1 MSPAPVSKK
10 ILWMDGEIE
19 FLRAHIAFLEANGFE
34 VEKSSSLAAALDLLR
49 TCPYDLVLL
58 DEQSL
63 GKEGASTLGRIR
75 AACSAQVPLLLV
87 TKNDEERAASSN
99 WGKDMDGF
107 VGKPVNPRQL
117 LASCRAVLLSRADRG
132 DAATAAYVRS
142 REEIKSDLLAAPSP
156 AKWEK
161 IHFKISKWD
170 LELAASSD
178 NALRETHKT
187 HKRDLSRRFLS
198 YVEDHYAGWVGRQ
211 GGNPDLH
218 TQTVG
223 RKLLPLLQR
232 RAPAALV
239 VVSGLR
245 FDQWIA
251 LQKQFETV
259 FRVEN
264 AAAWALLPTE
274 ADFCR
279 AALFSGSLPR
289 DVGLDHPTLWER
301 LRAGDDPVPC
311 YRELLKVQLRKLRVD
326 LEDPRFVHVR
336 TAADCATLHETLE
349 ANAEAPLLVV
359 LVEFMEL
366 MKPCTDLVSGPPEAG
381 RSEADVRA
389 AALELF
395 RTSGLATALQ
405 GLAMRKRAI
414 VLTADHGTVRA
425 DTPAE
430 VFCQEEQ
437 SSHPRVKIGPNISCD
452 ERQALFVEAPER
464 YGLPAESSETAYAIA
479 KGRFYFVYPNKFQY
493 FVTPYKDQMVS
504 GGISLE
510 EIIVPLATLTPLPSL
525 EGRVEKK

>member
-1 MSPAPVSKK
+1 MSLAPATQR

-19 FLRAHIAFLEANGFE
+19 FLRAHIAFLENHGFE
-34 VEKSSSLAAALDLLR
+34 VERTSSLASALEMLR
-49 TCPYDLVLL
+49 SCPYSLVLL

-63 GKEGASTLGRIR
+63 GKEGASTVSRIR
-75 AACSAQVPLLLV
+75 GACSANVPLLLV

-117 LASCRAVLLSRADRG
+117 LSICRAVLLARADRS

-170 LELAASSD
+170 LELASSP
-178 NALRETHKT
+178 NAALRDTHRTHKN
-187 HKRDLSRRFLS
+187 DLSKRFLS

-218 TQTVG
+218 TKTVT

-232 RAPAALV
+232 RVPAALV

-251 LQKQFETV
+251 IQKQVEEW

-289 DVGLDHPTLWER
+289 DVGLDHPTLWQR
-301 LRAGDDPVPC
+301 LREGDEGLAC
-311 YRELLKVQLRKLRVD
+311 QRELLKIQLRKLRVD
-326 LEDPRFVHVR
+326 LEDPRFLHVR
-336 TAADCATLHETLE
+336 TVADCE
-349 ANAEAPLLVV
+349 ALPAALQAQAESPLLVV
-359 LVEFMEL
+359 VVEFMEL
-366 MKPCTDLVSGPPEAG
+366 MKPCSEILSKPPEAG
-381 RSEADVRA
+381 RGEAEVRA
-389 AALELF
+389 AAVELF
-395 RTSGLATALQ
+395 RRSGLAEAMKV
-405 GLAMRKRAI
+405 LAGQNRSL
-414 VLTADHGTVRA
+414 VVTADHGAVRA

-504 GGISLE
+504 GGISLD
-510 EIIVPLATLTPLPSL
+510 EIIVPLATLTPAPRKAAS
-525 EGRVEKK
+525 

>member
-1 MSPAPVSKK
+1 
-10 ILWMDGEIE
+10 
-19 FLRAHIAFLEANGFE
+19 
-34 VEKSSSLAAALDLLR
+34 
-49 TCPYDLVLL
+49 VLL
-58 DEQSL
+58 
-63 GKEGASTLGRIR
+63 A
-75 AACSAQVPLLLV
+75 
-87 TKNDEERAASSN
+87 
-99 WGKDMDGF
+99 
-107 VGKPVNPRQL
+107 
-117 LASCRAVLLSRADRG
+117 RADRS
-132 DAATAAYVRS
+132 DAATSAYVRS

-170 LELAASSD
+170 LEMAASADS
-178 NALRETHKT
+178 ALKETHRV
-187 HKRDLSRRFLS
+187 HKRDLSKRFLS

-218 TQTVG
+218 TQTVR

-232 RAPAALV
+232 KTPAALV
-239 VVSGLR
+239 LLSGLR

-251 LQKQFETV
+251 IQKQAEAW

-289 DVGLDHPTLWER
+289 DVGLDHPTLWQRMREDEGTGED
-301 LRAGDDPVPC
+301 AISC
-311 YRELLKVQLRKLRVD
+311 QRELLKIQLRKLKVD
-326 LEDPRFVHVR
+326 LEDPHFLHVR
-336 TAADCATLHETLE
+336 TRAECAELPAALE
-349 ANAEAPLLVV
+349 AKADASLIVV
-359 LVEFMEL
+359 VVEFL
-366 MKPCTDLVSGPPEAG
+366 DLLRPDGEAASQPPETG
-381 RSEADVRA
+381 LSEADVRTA
-389 AALELF
+389 AMETFKVSGIASAL
-395 RTSGLATALQ
+395 RVLARQ
-405 GLAMRKRAI
+405 KRSV
-414 VLTADHGTVRA
+414 VLTADHGAVRA

-464 YGLPAESSETAYAIA
+464 YGLPAESPDTAYAIA

-504 GGISLE
+504 GGISLD
-510 EIIVPLATLTPLPSL
+510 EIIVPLATLTPLPPAPP
-525 EGRVEKK
+525 KAA

>member
-1 MSPAPVSKK
+1 MSPAPAPHKL
-10 ILWMDGEIE
+10 LWMDGEIE
-19 FLRAHIAFLEANGFE
+19 FLRAHVAFLESKGFV
-34 VEKSSSLAAALDLLR
+34 VEKTTSLSGALEALK

-58 DEQSL
+58 DEQTL
-63 GKEGASTLGRIR
+63 GKEGASTVSRIR
-75 AACSAQVPLLLV
+75 AACRARVPLLLV
-87 TKNDEERAASSN
+87 TKNDEERAATSN

-117 LASCRAVLLSRADRG
+117 LAACRTALLARADRT
-132 DAATAAYVRS
+132 DAATSAYVRS
-142 REEIKSDLLAAPSP
+142 RQEIKSELLAAPSP

-170 LELAASSD
+170 LEMAASADS
-178 NALRETHKT
+178 ALQETHRV
-187 HKRDLSRRFLS
+187 HKRDLARRFLS

-232 RAPAALV
+232 KVPAALV
-239 VVSGLR
+239 VLSGLR

-251 LQKQFETV
+251 IQKQAEAW

-274 ADFCR
+274 AHFCR

-289 DVGLDHPTLWER
+289 DVSLDHPSLWQRMGLPEEEI
-301 LRAGDDPVPC
+301 AC
-311 YRELLKVQLRKLRVD
+311 QRELLKIQLRKLKVD
-326 LEDPRFVHVR
+326 LEDPRFIHVR
-336 TAADCATLHETLE
+336 SLADCAALPRSLE
-349 ANAEAPLLVV
+349 ARADASLIVVVVEFLDLIRPAGAEAA
-359 LVEFMEL
+359 
-366 MKPCTDLVSGPPEAG
+366 SQPPETG
-381 RSEADVRA
+381 RGEAEIRA
-389 AALELF
+389 TAASIF
-395 RTSGLATALQ
+395 QRSGLAEALRV
-405 GLAMRKRAI
+405 LALMGRS
-414 VLTADHGTVRA
+414 VVVTADHGAVRA

-464 YGLPAESSETAYAIA
+464 YGLPAESAETAYAIA

-510 EIIVPLATLTPLPSL
+510 EIIVPLATLTPLPPKAKS
-525 EGRVEKK
+525 ET